1 MSSALQCAGQ
11 CVLQC
16 VLHELRCIKKSGR
29 CWPGQVS
36 RVKWVGVYV
45 VVRCSVLQCVAVCCS
60 VLHCDAVCC
69 SVLQCVAVCCSVLQC
84 VAV

>member
-1 MSSALQCAGQ
+1 MSSLLQCVVQ
-11 CVLQC
+11 SVLQC

-45 VVRCSVLQCVAVCCS
+45 VVCVAVCVAVCCN
-60 VLHCDAVCC
+60 L
-69 SVLQCVAVCCSVLQC
+69 LKCVT
-84 VAV
+84 